1 MFSITKTETEV
12 FNAQVDF
19 ILAIGVFW
27 QPNRSYSLND
37 VVLPSVPT
45 GAEYKATTAGRSGSK
60 EPQWPSTGTKAD
72 GDGSLIWTKQDFS
85 SSSYD
90 NISTNNIPSVSG
102 ITLGSGTT
110 SGTEVSF
117 DISAGTKGKS
127 YIVSVEATLA
137 SGEVVEEKIKV
148 VISGD

>member
-1 MFSITKTETEV
+1 M
-12 FNAQVDF
+12 DF
-19 ILAIGVFW
+19 IRAIGFFW
-27 QPNRSYSLND
+27 QANRDYSIND
-37 VVLPSVPT
+37 VVLPSVAT
-45 GAEYKATTAGRSGSK
+45 GAEYKATTAGRSSSE
-60 EPQWPSTGTKAD
+60 EPQWPSTGTISG

-85 SSSYD
+85 VDSYD
-90 NISTNNIPSVSG
+90 NISSNNIPSVSG

-117 DISAGTKGKS
+117 DISEGTKGQT

-137 SGEVVEEKIKV
+137 AGEVVETKIKV